1 MSKLL
6 QQILVLII
14 ILCLGIVI
22 IPIYIACPR
31 KELLHGRVE
40 CITNEQIPESACVT
54 MLYRLPNDID
64 IFVWKTKQSYTG
76 FLTAGLFRVFP
87 RLFNNV

>member
-1 MSKLL
+1 MLRYCCHPHL
-6 QQILVLII
+6 HNL
-14 ILCLGIVI
+14 
-22 IPIYIACPR
+22 PEER
-31 KELLHGRVE
+31 ELLHGRVE

-54 MLYRLPNDID
+54 VLYCLPNDLD

-76 FLTAGLFRVFP
+76 FLTAGLFKVSP